1 MAEEPWLL
9 ALADAVSAGA
19 PVDWDAAR
27 ARATPEQAAV
37 VEELF
42 HISTVLGTTDGT
54 APPAR
59 NGGHTVAAGGTNGGT
74 NGAHHHPPAASLPP
88 ARSWRSLLVLEPIA
102 SGVYGNVHRAW
113 DTHLDR
119 EVAVKFFRDDTDG
132 SATFLRE
139 ARALAR
145 VRHPN
150 VVAVYGA
157 EVDDGLAGLWM
168 ELVEGET
175 LAHAV
180 AARGP
185 MSPRE
190 VVGVGIDVCRAVAA
204 LHAHNLVHRD
214 IKAAN
219 VMRERGGRIVLMDFG
234 GAHRLDDADPTELQG
249 TPAYMAPELFAGE
262 RASPAA
268 DVYAIGVL
276 LFFLLTGRHPV
287 EGETVRELQLA
298 HARDRRIRLR
308 DARADLPDALARVVE
323 RAIGRR
329 EARFPTVGALEQ
341 ALSGILG
348 ESPGTRHGLPLPGLR
363 GWQPSAL
370 AFATLAVVAAGLA
383 AALAA
388 SAWRGGTL
396 GGGFVAGRAAPAGTT
411 TEFEI
416 QPLPHMLLEPEANDA
431 RVSPDG
437 RWIVFS
443 AWANGTSLLFRRA
456 LESQQIDPIVG
467 TEGGSKP
474 FWSPD
479 SRRIGFQ
486 ASGVL
491 KTIAV
496 EGGPVTR
503 LCDVRLFGGG
513 AWSPSGVVLFSQ
525 ITSLSTVPAT
535 GGTPAPFPPPPG
547 IGQNAIVVAPQ
558 PLGRSA
564 FAFRVGFAGDATGVY
579 RAGLDGRDM
588 TRLFDAGPNV
598 ILTATHALF
607 VREGVLASRRLDP
620 DTFRPTGEPVVV
632 ATGVLENVGQASPP
646 SLSVS
651 DTGVLVFRR
660 RRASETRLAWYD
672 LGGRELGVLPAPPGC
687 RNPEFSPDGQRVAV
701 ECIDATTGR
710 RDVYLLRDREPPIR
724 LTDAPGG
731 ASDAVWAPDG
741 ATVAFSANLTGA
753 RDVFVRRWA
762 TPEAPRP
769 LATSAVTKYPA
780 SWSRDGARIAYTERS
795 MGTGWNI
802 WLLAVATGETVPLLR
817 DADDELEPQFSAD
830 GRWLA
835 FTSNRTGRWAVY
847 LKNLAAPSAPLRM
860 VSPGLGESDPR
871 WSARGDALYFL
882 SGDRR
887 LVVVPTRLDD
897 EHPLGPPRELF
908 PTPVV
913 GPIGLGVRFNYAV
926 HPDGRRLLVVAGPT
940 PREPTPLVVRTAWP
954 PAGS

>member
-1 MAEEPWLL
+1 M
-9 ALADAVSAGA
+9 S
-19 PVDWDAAR
+19 
-27 ARATPEQAAV
+27 
-37 VEELF
+37 
-42 HISTVLGTTDGT
+42 
-54 APPAR
+54 
-59 NGGHTVAAGGTNGGT
+59 
-74 NGAHHHPPAASLPP
+74 P
-88 ARSWRSLLVLEPIA
+88 ARSWGSLLVLQPLA

-119 EVAVKFFRDDTDG
+119 EVAVKFFRDDADG
-132 SATFLRE
+132 SATLLRE

-157 EVDDGLAGLWM
+157 EHEDGLAGLWM

-180 AARGP
+180 ASRGP

-190 VVGVGIDVCRAVAA
+190 VAGIGIDVCRAVAA

-234 GAHRLDDADPTELQG
+234 GAHRVDHGQPADVQG

-262 RASPAA
+262 PPSAAA
-268 DVYAIGVL
+268 DIYAIGVL

-287 EGETVRELQLA
+287 EGESVGELQLA
-298 HARDRRIRLR
+298 HARDKRIRLR

-323 RAIGRR
+323 RATARR

-348 ESPGTRHGLPLPGLR
+348 EAPGSRQGRPLTGLR
-363 GWQPSAL
+363 RWRSWGVAAAAL
-370 AFATLAVVAAGLA
+370 ALVAVAAA

-388 SAWRGGTL
+388 LAWR
-396 GGGFVAGRAAPAGTT
+396 APGRAPAAAPAPVAA
-411 TEFEI
+411 EFHI
-416 QPLPHMLLEPEANDA
+416 QPLENLLLEPEANDA

-437 RWIVFS
+437 RWLVFS

-456 LESQQIDPIVG
+456 LQSTEITPLVG
-467 TEGGSKP
+467 SEGGTRP

-479 SRRIGFQ
+479 SRHVGFQ

-491 KTIAV
+491 KTIPID
-496 EGGPVTR
+496 GGQVTR
-503 LCDVRLFGGG
+503 LCDVRQFGGG
-513 AWSPSGVVLFSQ
+513 AWSASGVVLFSQ
-525 ITSLSTVPAT
+525 MTSLWTVPAA
-535 GGTPAPFPPPPG
+535 GGTPKPFPPPAG
-547 IGQNAIVVAPQ
+547 VGQNAVIVAPQ
-558 PLGRSA
+558 TLGPDT
-564 FAFRVGFAGDATGVY
+564 FAYRVGFAGDATGVY

-588 TRLFDAGPNV
+588 TRLFDVGPNV
-598 ILTATHALF
+598 VVTATHAIF
-607 VREGVLASRRLDP
+607 VRDLVLWSQRLDP
-620 DTFRPTGEPVVV
+620 ATMTLADKPVVV
-632 ATGVLENVGQASPP
+632 ATDVMENVGQASLP
-646 SLSVS
+646 SVS
-651 DTGVLVFRR
+651 VSENGVLVFRPR
-660 RRASETRLAWYD
+660 RRAPTRLAWYD
-672 LGGRELGVLPAPPGC
+672 LGGRELTTQPAPADC
-687 RNPEFSPDGQRVAV
+687 RNPEFSPDGRRVAV
-701 ECIDATTGR
+701 ECIDAATGR
-710 RDVYLLRDREPPIR
+710 RDVYLLRDLDPPMR

-741 ATVAFSANLTGA
+741 ASLAFSANLTGA
-753 RDVFVRRWA
+753 RDLFIRRWA

-769 LATSAVTKYPA
+769 IASSTVTKYPA

-795 MGTGWNI
+795 LGTGWNI
-802 WLLAVATGETVPLLR
+802 WVLSVASGETVSLLR
-817 DADDELEPQFSAD
+817 DPDDEIEPQFSPD

-847 LKNLAAPSAPLRM
+847 LKNLMAPAAPPQM

-871 WSARGDALYFL
+871 WSASGDALFFL
-882 SGDRR
+882 TGDRR
-887 LVVVPTRLDD
+887 LMTVPTRLDD

-908 PTPVV
+908 ATPIV

-926 HPDGRRLLVVAGPT
+926 HPDGERLLLVTGPT
-940 PREPTPLVVRTAWP
+940 PREPTHLVVRTGWT
-954 PAGS
+954 PAGP

>member
-9 ALADAVSAGA
+9 ALADAVSEGA

-42 HISTVLGTTDGT
+42 HISTVVRTQDGI
-54 APPAR
+54 APPPAR
-59 NGGHTVAAGGTNGGT
+59 NGRPNGGA
-74 NGAHHHPPAASLPP
+74 NGGGLGAHVLPMPAAMPP
-88 ARSWRSLLVLEPIA
+88 ARSWGSLLVLQPIA
-102 SGVYGNVHRAW
+102 SGAYGNVHRAW

-119 EVAVKFFRDDTDG
+119 EVAVKFFRDDADG
-132 SATFLRE
+132 SATLLRE

-157 EVDDGLAGLWM
+157 EQEDGLAGLWM

-175 LAHAV
+175 LAHAI
-180 AARGP
+180 ATRGP

-190 VVGVGIDVCRAVAA
+190 VAGIGIDVCRAVAA

-234 GAHRLDDADPTELQG
+234 GAHRVDDGHPSDLQG
-249 TPAYMAPELFAGE
+249 TPSYMAPELFAGE
-262 RASPAA
+262 RASAAA
-268 DVYAIGVL
+268 DIYAIGVL

-287 EGETVRELQLA
+287 EGDTVGELQMA
-298 HARDRRIRLR
+298 HARDKRIRLR

-323 RAIGRR
+323 RATARR

-348 ESPGTRHGLPLPGLR
+348 EAPGSRHGLPLPGLR
-363 GWQPSAL
+363 GSRPSAAAAVL
-370 AFATLAVVAAGLA
+370 TILAVAAVAVLA
-383 AALAA
+383 TT
-388 SAWRGGTL
+388 AWRGA
-396 GGGFVAGRAAPAGTT
+396 GGEPGAAAAPVA

-416 QPLPHMLLEPEANDA
+416 QPIEHMLLEPEANDA

-437 RWIVFS
+437 RWLVFS

-456 LESQQIDPIVG
+456 LDSQHITAIVG
-467 TEGGSKP
+467 SEGSTKP

-479 SRRIGFQ
+479 SRHVGFQ

-491 KTIAV
+491 KTIPID
-496 EGGPVTR
+496 GGQVTR
-503 LCDVRLFGGG
+503 LCEVRQFGGA

-525 ITSLSTVPAT
+525 MTSLWTVAAA
-535 GGTPAPFPPPPG
+535 GGAPKSFPVPPG
-547 IGQNAIVVAPQ
+547 IGQDAVIVAPQ
-558 PLGRSA
+558 VLGMA
-564 FAFRVGFAGDATGVY
+564 GFVYRVGFAGDATGVY
-579 RAGLDGRDM
+579 RATLDGRDM
-588 TRLFDAGPNV
+588 TRLFDVGPNV

-607 VREGVLASRRLDP
+607 ARDTVLWSQRLDP
-620 DTFRPTGEPVVV
+620 ATLALLDKPVVA
-632 ATGVLENVGQASPP
+632 ATSVLENVGQASPP
-646 SLSVS
+646 SISAS
-651 DTGVLVFRR
+651 ENGVFVFRR
-660 RRASETRLAWYD
+660 RRTSPTRLVWYD
-672 LGGRELGVLPAPPGC
+672 LNGSELATLPAPANC

-710 RDVYLLRDREPPIR
+710 RDVYLLRDLEPPVR

-741 ATVAFSANLTGA
+741 TTVAFSANITGA
-753 RDVFVRRWA
+753 RDLFVRRWA
-762 TPEAPRP
+762 TPAAPRP
-769 LATSAVTKYPA
+769 LATSTVTKYPA

-802 WLLAVATGETVPLLR
+802 WVLSVASGDTVPLLR
-817 DADDELEPQFSAD
+817 DPDDELEPQFSPD

-835 FTSNRTGRWAVY
+835 FTSNRSGRWAVY
-847 LKNLAAPSAPLRM
+847 LKNLMAPAAAPQM

-871 WSARGDALYFL
+871 WSASGDALFFL
-882 SGDRR
+882 TGDRR
-887 LVVVPTRLDD
+887 LVRVPTSLDD
-897 EHPLGPPRELF
+897 EHPLGPPQELF
-908 PTPVV
+908 ATGIV

-926 HPDGRRLLVVAGPT
+926 HPDGRRVLLVAGPT
-940 PREPTPLVVRTAWP
+940 PREPTHLVVRTGWT
-954 PAGS
+954 PAGP

>member
-9 ALADAVSAGA
+9 ALADAVSEGT

-42 HISTVLGTTDGT
+42 HISTVVGTQDGI
-54 APPAR
+54 APGAVR
-59 NGGHTVAAGGTNGGT
+59 NGRQGAAPGGAAGTTNGG
-74 NGAHHHPPAASLPP
+74 AHATHVFPAAATMSP
-88 ARSWRSLLVLEPIA
+88 ARSWGSLLVLQPIA

-119 EVAVKFFRDDTDG
+119 EVAVKFFRDDADG
-132 SATFLRE
+132 SAPLLRE

-157 EVDDGLAGLWM
+157 EHEDGLAGLWM

-180 AARGP
+180 EARGP

-190 VVGVGIDVCRAVAA
+190 VAGIGIDVCRAVAA

-234 GAHRLDDADPTELQG
+234 VAHRVDDSRAADLQG

-262 RASPAA
+262 RASAAA

-276 LFFLLTGRHPV
+276 LFYLLTGRHPV
-287 EGETVRELQLA
+287 EGDTAGELQVA
-298 HARDRRIRLR
+298 HAREKRIRLR

-323 RAIGRR
+323 RATARR

-348 ESPGTRHGLPLPGLR
+348 EAPGSRHGLPLPGFR
-363 GWQPSAL
+363 RWRPAS
-370 AFATLAVVAAGLA
+370 LA
-383 AALAA
+383 AAAVALAA
-388 SAWRGGTL
+388 
-396 GGGFVAGRAAPAGTT
+396 VAAAAVLGTT
-411 TEFEI
+411 LARAGWSGVEPAEPPPATAFTI
-416 QPLPHMLLEPEANDA
+416 GPHGNMMLEPEANDA

-437 RWIVFS
+437 RWVVFS
-443 AWANGTSLLFRRA
+443 AWVKGTSLLFRRA
-456 LESQQIDPIVG
+456 LQSTEITPIVG
-467 TEGGSKP
+467 SEGGTRP

-479 SRRIGFQ
+479 SRHVGFQ

-491 KTIAV
+491 KTIPID
-496 EGGPVTR
+496 GGEVTR
-503 LCDVRLFGGG
+503 LCDVRQFGGA
-513 AWSPSGVVLFSQ
+513 AWSPAGVVLFSQ
-525 ITSLSTVPAT
+525 MTTLWTVPAT
-535 GGTPAPFPPPPG
+535 GGTPKSFSVPPG
-547 IGQNAIVVAPQ
+547 IGLDAIVVAPQ
-558 PLGRSA
+558 VLGPTT
-564 FAFRVGFAGDATGVY
+564 FAYRVGFAGNATGVY
-579 RAGLDGRDM
+579 RAGLDGSDM
-588 TRLFDAGPNV
+588 TRLFDVGPNV
-598 ILTATHALF
+598 VLTATHAIF
-607 VREGVLASRRLDP
+607 ARETVLWSQRLDP
-620 DTFRPTGEPVVV
+620 ATLTLLDKPVAV
-632 ATGVLENVGQASPP
+632 ATEVLENVGQASLP
-646 SLSVS
+646 SVSVS
-651 DTGVLVFRR
+651 DTGVLVYRPR
-660 RRASETRLAWYD
+660 PAAPTRLAWFD
-672 LGGRELGVLPAPPGC
+672 LAGRELAALPAPAGC

-701 ECIDATTGR
+701 ECTDVTTGR
-710 RDVYLLRDREPPIR
+710 RDVYLLRDLEPPMR
-724 LTDAPGG
+724 LTDAPSG
-731 ASDAVWAPDG
+731 ASDAVWSPDG
-741 ATVAFSANLTGA
+741 RSLAFSANLTGA
-753 RDVFVRRWA
+753 RDLFVRRWA

-769 LATSAVTKYPA
+769 LSTSTLTKYPA

-802 WLLAVATGETVPLLR
+802 WLLSVAGRETVALLQE
-817 DADDELEPQFSAD
+817 ADDEIEPQFSPD

-835 FTSNRTGRWAVY
+835 FTSNRSGRWAVY
-847 LKNLAAPSAPLRM
+847 LKNLMAPAVPPQM

-871 WSARGDALYFL
+871 WSASGDALFFL
-882 SGDRR
+882 TGDRR
-887 LVVVPTRLDD
+887 LVRVPARLDD

-908 PTPVV
+908 ATPIV

-926 HPDGRRLLVVAGPT
+926 HPDGRRLLLVAGPT
-940 PREPTPLVVRTAWP
+940 PREPAHLVVRTGWA
-954 PAGS
+954 PAAR